1 MDVST
6 QMGLSAAAG
15 ALVMLILT
23 VCVPRLRR
31 RRVVWPYEG
40 WSGEAEPASRRK
52 STVPKIRRT
61 CEQAVQTY
69 VEPDALPLLSLLA
82 LPPTV
87 EYLPTPLRPPLPPP
101 PPFDLL
107 RGSERYSR
115 AAQRAPGACQA
126 GSLSVG
132 VSRMSQTDGHDNT
145 KSGAPDAPIV
155 VHRQMQTDAPPR
167 CHPASSQTHAL
178 PYADATVQ
186 TSDARTP
193 STTERGSAA
202 SPEPRRAGAA
212 ASAIVTAATSSA
224 IAHGPSSAAEA
235 AEATMPPA
243 RPVVVPCTSATQ
255 TGEDLGAGRY
265 DAACETMSLER
276 RSAGVQTHPR
286 LRDAQA
292 KLLSLVGQEVGPA
305 ATAMVPR
312 ALLWMDAEWRET
324 GGVHGV
330 HGPQE
335 ERSLLPLIRAME
347 EEIGRLHKWARTMS
361 APGQQEPQLAQLVK
375 QQ

>member
-1 MDVST
+1 MDGAT
-6 QMGLSAAAG
+6 QMGLSALAG
-15 ALVMLILT
+15 ALVMLLLT

-40 WSGEAEPASRRK
+40 WSGETEPASRRK
-52 STVPKIRRT
+52 STALKIRRT
-61 CEQAVQTY
+61 CERAVQTY

-115 AAQRAPGACQA
+115 EAQSATVACQA

-132 VSRMSQTDGHDNT
+132 VSRMSQTDGHDGT
-145 KSGAPDAPIV
+145 QSGTPDAPIV

-178 PYADATVQ
+178 PCADATVQ

-212 ASAIVTAATSSA
+212 DSAIATAATSSA
-224 IAHGPSSAAEA
+224 IAHGPSFAAEA
-235 AEATMPPA
+235 ALPPA

-276 RSAGVQTHPR
+276 RNAGVQTHPR

-292 KLLSLVGQEVGPA
+292 KLLSEVGHEVGPA
-305 ATAMVPR
+305 AEAMVPR

-324 GGVHGV
+324 GGVYGV

-347 EEIGRLHKWARTMS
+347 EEIGRLHNWARTMS
-361 APGQQEPQLAQLVK
+361 ASGQQEPQLAQLV
-375 QQ
+375 QQQ